1 MSDTSLEGASPPED
15 APVLPE
21 VQAADSSPATDKATE
36 SPDKMTG
43 TRLLDE
49 DFRLLSEKA
58 QKRIDHLTWESREKE
73 READHW
79 RQVAMQI
86 TAQKAEP
93 AKETAAGPPTLE
105 QYGYD
110 EAKYQLAV
118 ADYVRA
124 EARREAL
131 TAIQQLEGHKAQAER
146 AKSWQQREAEFAAK
160 QADYR
165 EVAYDPTVPIS
176 ATMAE
181 CIAESDMGPQV
192 AYYLAKNKDEAA
204 RIAGLSE
211 RAAAREIGRIEARI
225 SAKPISPPVSKAP
238 PPPPKIE
245 AADATVSV
253 RPDTADSDSLS
264 DAEWAKKRNA
274 QLARRN
280 KS

>member
-1 MSDTSLEGASPPED
+1 MDETNLQAEMPAEAANS
-15 APVLPE
+15 LPE
-21 VQAADSSPATDKATE
+21 GTEVADSAPAAVEPSETPEPEKKDRLQERFDK
-36 SPDKMTG
+36 
-43 TRLLDE
+43 
-49 DFRLLSEKA
+49 
-58 QKRIDHLTWESREKE
+58 LTREKYDALRQADME
-73 READHW
+73 RYQREALEQRFRDLEAKP
-79 RQVAMQI
+79 QTVAPSN
-86 TAQKAEP
+86 A
-93 AKETAAGPPTLE
+93 PTLE

-146 AKSWQQREAEFAAK
+146 AKSWQQREAEFASK

-253 RPDTADSDSLS
+253 KPDTPDGDNLS
-264 DAEWAKKRNA
+264 DAEWVKKRNA

-280 KS
+280 RKP

>member
-1 MSDTSLEGASPPED
+1 MDETTLQAEMPAE
-15 APVLPE
+15 AANALPE
-21 VQAADSSPATDKATE
+21 NAVADSAPAAVEPSETPEPEKKDRLQERFDK
-36 SPDKMTG
+36 
-43 TRLLDE
+43 
-49 DFRLLSEKA
+49 
-58 QKRIDHLTWESREKE
+58 LTREKYDALRE
-73 READHW
+73 RDALMW
-79 RQVAMQI
+79 RLQSIEERPAPTPQVA
-86 TAQKAEP
+86 P
-93 AKETAAGPPTLE
+93 ANAPTLE

-110 EAKYQLAV
+110 ESKYQLAV

-131 TAIQQLEGHKAQAER
+131 AAIQQLEGHKAQAER

-181 CIAESDMGPQV
+181 CIAESDLGPQV

-245 AADATVSV
+245 AADGTVAV
-253 RPDTADSDSLS
+253 RPDSSDSDKLS

-280 KS
+280 KP